1 MKLEEVDPRNSALS
15 APPITLLAVKTPA
28 AGRVETISRPNRVK
42 RYVPCLEGLRGYG
55 FLLVFCG
62 HYFAPSQLA
71 QPGTI
76 RLKLATAMASMG
88 LFAVPAFFVLSGY
101 LIGGI
106 LYDTRH
112 REGFFRVFYTRRVLR
127 VFPVFYV
134 TLLAILIYNTI
145 CGVPCDYH
153 LWVHFLY
160 IQNLLPSY
168 IQQHS
173 SHVSMIHFW
182 SLAVEEQFYLLWPL
196 VVWLFPERKKLISI
210 ATCLI
215 ALSCILR
222 VAAPFFVSSPK
233 AILWFTPTRADAIL
247 LGVILALIR
256 HDPIY
261 ERIKPFAKW
270 VVMAGGATAMT
281 LAILKGASW
290 SMTFAGEEV
299 WIPLVNITSFAI
311 IIAVMEEGTLINRL
325 CSQKWICWL
334 GSLSYSLYVFHLTYA
349 VFFLGWVTRTL
360 ENHMRQSFA
369 VLTAGLLA
377 FCLTLLLSIVSYL
390 LIERPVI
397 NMKQTLRYGPAQ
409 PERVAPEM
417 REPVLVRA
425 GS

>member
-1 MKLEEVDPRNSALS
+1 MDPGSSVASPSR
-15 APPITLLAVKTPA
+15 ITLVAVKTPA
-28 AGRVETISRPNRVK
+28 TGGAETAARANRVK

-71 QPGTI
+71 HPGTI
-76 RLKLATAMASMG
+76 RLKFATAMASMG

-112 REGFFRVFYTRRVLR
+112 REGFFRVFYTRRILR

-134 TLLAILIYNTI
+134 TLLAILLFNTLYK
-145 CGVPCDYH
+145 VPYDYH
-153 LWVHFLY
+153 FWVHFLY

-168 IQQHS
+168 IHQHS

-196 VVWLFPERKKLISI
+196 VVWLFPERKKLLSI

-215 ALSCILR
+215 AFSCILR
-222 VAAPFFVSSPK
+222 IAAPFFIASPK
-233 AILWFTPTRADAIL
+233 AIVWFTPTRADAIL

-270 VVMAGGATAMT
+270 VVLAGGATAAT

-290 SMTFAGEEV
+290 SMTFAGEEI
-299 WIPLVNITSFAI
+299 WIPLVNFTSFAI
-311 IIAVMEEGTLINRL
+311 IITVMEEGTLINRL

-349 VFFLGWVTRTL
+349 VFFLDTVTRVL
-360 ENHMRQSFA
+360 EDHMRQSFA

-377 FCLTLLLSIVSYL
+377 FCLTLLLSIICYL
-390 LIERPVI
+390 LIERPI
-397 NMKQTLRYGPAQ
+397 LNMKQTVRYGPAQ
-409 PERVAPEM
+409 AERVGSEV
-417 REPVLVRA
+417 REPVLVRTGA
-425 GS
+425 